1 MKKFISKSLLYKS
14 GIASIDQAFL
24 SGLNFLISIVL
35 IKIVSKPEYGYYSIF
50 FSIIL
55 LMGSFQNAVINAPLA
70 VLLITKKGDEKRK
83 YVGSLFFGQNLF
95 LFLLAFIGIFGGLIT
110 WYFNLLESNLAV
122 IIVAI
127 SLAFIGVLLR
137 EFLRAYFFADETP
150 KTVLIIDV
158 LYVVL
163 FIILGY
169 LAYIISQLNVAAVF
183 FLMGLSSFLV
193 GIFFI
198 KSNKWNFSRSDI
210 KSSYS
215 ENWKYGKWALFGV
228 TVTHIQTYSY
238 LYLLGIIVSTAAVAD
253 VSAARLLLMP
263 LILVQEGWSKVIL
276 PHGSKLREED
286 RLPRLFKEQI
296 IISIAFVIVVISLV
310 LALIFFKPFLLKIVL
325 SDKYENSFDYIFY
338 WGTIF
343 LMGFISLNASFGLQ
357 VLKSF
362 EVISKVNFVTMIVT
376 LFFAYFLIYSN
387 GIIGGLI
394 ALLIGQTISAIILWY
409 FYTKATFIKKP
420 INYKQIEIVDDV
432 TEKNTIN

>member
-1 MKKFISKSLLYKS
+1 MEKNINKSLLYKS

-55 LMGSFQNAVINAPLA
+55 FMASIQTAVINTPLA

-95 LFLLAFIGIFGGLIT
+95 LFPLALIGVIGGIVT
-110 WYFNLLESNLAV
+110 WYFNLFEPSLSA

-127 SLAFIGVLLR
+127 SLAFIGILLR
-137 EFLRAYFFADETP
+137 EFLRAYFFADEIP

-158 LYVVL
+158 LYVIL
-163 FIILGY
+163 FIILGF
-169 LAYIISQLNVAAVF
+169 LAYIFSQLNVAAVF

-198 KSNKWNFSRSDI
+198 NRNKWNFSRSDI
-210 KSSYS
+210 KLSYS

-238 LYLLGIIVSTAAVAD
+238 LYLLGIIVSSAAVAD

-263 LILVQEGWSKVIL
+263 LVLAQEGWSKVIL
-276 PHGSKLREED
+276 PHGSKLRETN
-286 RLPRLFKEQI
+286 RLPRLFKEQVI
-296 IISIAFVIVVISLV
+296 VSIAFVVVVMFLV
-310 LALIFFKPFLLKIVL
+310 FVLIFFKPLLLNIIL
-325 SDKYENSFDYIFY
+325 SSKYANSFDYIFY
-338 WGTIF
+338 WGAIF
-343 LMGFISLNASFGLQ
+343 AMGFITLNASFGLQ

-362 EVISKVNFVTMIVT
+362 ELISKINFVTMLVT
-376 LFFAYFLIYSN
+376 VLLAYFLINSN
-387 GIIGGLI
+387 SIKGGLL

-409 FYTKATFIKKP
+409 FYAKASFLKKP
-420 INYKQIEIVDDV
+420 INDI
-432 TEKNTIN
+432 TISQKKSSY

>member
-1 MKKFISKSLLYKS
+1 MEKNISKSLLYKS

-55 LMGSFQNAVINAPLA
+55 FMASIQTAVINTPLA

-83 YVGSLFFGQNLF
+83 YVGSLFFGQNL
-95 LFLLAFIGIFGGLIT
+95 LLIPLALIGVIGGVVM
-110 WYFNLLESNLAV
+110 WYFNLLEPSLSA

-127 SLAFIGVLLR
+127 SLAFIGILLR
-137 EFLRAYFFADETP
+137 EFLRAYFFADEIP

-158 LYVVL
+158 LYVIL
-163 FIILGY
+163 FIILGFF
-169 LAYIISQLNVAAVF
+169 AYIFSHLNVAAVF

-198 KSNKWNFSRSDI
+198 NRNKWNFSRSDI
-210 KSSYS
+210 KLSYS

-263 LILVQEGWSKVIL
+263 LVLAQEGWSKVIL
-276 PHGSKLREED
+276 PHGSKLRETN
-286 RLPRLFKEQI
+286 RLPRLFKEQVI
-296 IISIAFVIVVISLV
+296 VSIAFVVVVMSLV
-310 LALIFFKPFLLKIVL
+310 FVLIFFKPLLLNIIL
-325 SDKYENSFDYIFY
+325 SAKYANSFDYIFY
-338 WGTIF
+338 WGAIF
-343 LMGFISLNASFGLQ
+343 AMGFIALNASFGLQ

-362 EVISKVNFVTMIVT
+362 ELISKINFVTMLVT
-376 LFFAYFLIYSN
+376 VLLAYFLINSN
-387 GIIGGLI
+387 SIKGGLV
-394 ALLIGQTISAIILWY
+394 ALLIGQTISAIILWH
-409 FYTKATFIKKP
+409 FYAKASFLKKP
-420 INYKQIEIVDDV
+420 VNDI
-432 TEKNTIN
+432 TISQKKSSQ

>member
-1 MKKFISKSLLYKS
+1 MRKNISKSLLYKS

-55 LMGSFQNAVINAPLA
+55 FMASIQTAVINTPLA

-95 LFLLAFIGIFGGLIT
+95 LVPLALIGVLGGIVT
-110 WYFNLLESNLAV
+110 WYFNLLEPSLSA
-122 IIVAI
+122 IIGAI
-127 SLAFIGVLLR
+127 SLAFIGILLR
-137 EFLRAYFFADETP
+137 EFLRAYFFADEDP
-150 KTVLIIDV
+150 KTVLVIDV
-158 LYVVL
+158 LYVIL

-169 LAYIISQLNVAAVF
+169 LAYISSELNVASVF
-183 FLMGLSSFLV
+183 FLMGLCSFFV

-198 KSNKWNFSRSDI
+198 KRNKWNFSRSDT
-210 KSSYS
+210 KTSYS

-238 LYLLGIIVSTAAVAD
+238 LYLLGIIVSSVAVAD

-276 PHGSKLREED
+276 PHGSKLREAN

-296 IISIAFVIVVISLV
+296 AISVAFVI
-310 LALIFFKPFLLKIVL
+310 IVL
-325 SDKYENSFDYIFY
+325 SLVFILFFLEPVLLNILLSTKYENSFNYIFY
-338 WGTIF
+338 WGAIF
-343 LMGFISLNASFGLQ
+343 AMGFITLNASFGLQ
-357 VLKSF
+357 VLKDF
-362 EVISKVNFVTMIVT
+362 ELISKINFVTMLITV
-376 LFFAYFLIYSN
+376 LLAYYLIHSD
-387 GIIGGLI
+387 GSTGGLV
-394 ALLIGQTISAIILWY
+394 ALLIGQTVSAIILWY
-409 FYTKATFIKKP
+409 YYARATFSKKTTS
-420 INYKQIEIVDDV
+420 DG
-432 TEKNTIN
+432 